1 VTLRLL
7 SEAFHGIIR
16 TWGFLAKELTGILR
30 QPRLIASLVL
40 GPFLIL
46 FLFGAGFRGQQPEF
60 GTTLVVPNDP
70 AYSDRPED
78 YAPIFAGVFKLTKV
92 TRDEPAA
99 RDALAGN
106 RTDVVVVVPSDA
118 AQQLINGHQI
128 ALPVLFSET
137 DPTQA
142 AWVTYFAFVQTSEL
156 NRRILVE
163 IVRQSKGPARQA
175 SEYAAATGADLDGLD
190 ADLRSGNI
198 PNAAARTGRLLVAT
212 QAARAGLASGL
223 DVIGSGLAGNT
234 GGGEAD
240 RLLSS
245 MEQEL
250 LGIQADLTRGSA
262 GQASALERVTRVRS
276 DNGALSALAQKVESI
291 PPETLVSPFAAQPQ
305 NALPIEPSPIAYYT
319 PAVLALLLQHIG
331 VTLAALSAVRDRLLG
346 TLELFRVSPTGP
358 TNILVGKSLGYALL
372 LGLVGLGLTSG
383 ATLLLGVPSLGS
395 PQMYWLALGLTIFAS
410 VGLGFALST
419 VAQTESQ
426 AVQLSML
433 VLLTSVFF
441 GGFFLRLDQ
450 LFPWVRVVSYALP
463 ITYGAID
470 LRDIMLRGVRPE
482 ALMLAGPL
490 LLGIVFYTVAGIGLR
505 RQMRVA

>member
-1 VTLRLL
+1 MRLL
-7 SEAFHGIIR
+7 SEAYRGIIR

-46 FLFGAGFRGQQPEF
+46 FLFGVGFRGQQPEF
-60 GTTLVVPNDP
+60 RTTLVVPNDP
-70 AYSDRPED
+70 SYSDRQDD
-78 YAPIFAGVFKLTKV
+78 YAPLFAGVFTLVAV
-92 TRDEPAA
+92 TRDESAA
-99 RDALAGN
+99 RAELDGK

-118 AQQLINGHQI
+118 SQQFAAGQQI

-175 SEYAAATGADLDGLD
+175 SEYAAATRADLDGLD
-190 ADLRSGNI
+190 IDLRAGNL

-212 QAARAGLASGL
+212 QVAKAGLASGL
-223 DVIGSGLAGNT
+223 DAIGSGLAGQA

-240 RLLSS
+240 QLLSS
-245 MEQEL
+245 MEREL
-250 LGIQADLTRGSA
+250 LGIQADLTRGAA
-262 GQASALERVTRVRS
+262 GLPAAMDRAARVRS
-276 DNGALSALAQKVESI
+276 DNEALTALAQQLESI
-291 PPETLVSPFAAQPQ
+291 PAETLVSPFTTDTQ

-319 PAVLALLLQHIG
+319 PAVLALMLQHIG

-346 TLELFRVSPTGP
+346 TLELFRVSPAGP
-358 TNILVGKSLGYALL
+358 LSILVGKSLGYALL

-395 PQMYWLALGLTIFAS
+395 PQLYWLALGLTIFAS

-441 GGFFLRLDQ
+441 SGFFLRLDQ
-450 LFPWVRVVSYALP
+450 LYPWVRVVSYALP

-470 LRDIMLRGVRPE
+470 LREIMLRGVRPE
-482 ALMLAGPL
+482 LLMLVGPL
-490 LLGIVFYTVAGIGLR
+490 ALGIVFYAIAGIGLR